1 MTATETVPTGVWTDL
16 IGQERVV
23 RTLQRAVGAG
33 ATTNRHAMTHAWL
46 ITGPPGSGR
55 SNAARAFAAGPLRL
69 ALAAGDSLD
78 DETRHKVARRY
89 AELTGL
95 DERYVYDS
103 NLRVS
108 DPRFRKALLHDED
121 KIVGRYDGRVAGY
134 DLDRMNDEETF
145 VVDDA
150 WLDPAYS
157 SLCNAYLRD
166 ELGWEPRFTSF
177 EAGLADTIDWYRANE
192 AWWRPVKDATEARYA
207 SQGQ

>member
-1 MTATETVPTGVWTDL
+1 MAKYHG
-16 IGQERVV
+16 
-23 RTLQRAVGAG
+23 RAASDVKLDE
-33 ATTNRHAMTHAWL
+33 HL
-46 ITGPPGSGR
+46 K
-55 SNAARAFAAGPLRL
+55 AARAFAAGPLRL

-78 DETRHKVARRY
+78 DETRQKVARRY

-166 ELGWEPRFTSF
+166 ELGWDRVPERNSIADNDWNATKPNNHKQTSH
-177 EAGLADTIDWYRANE
+177 RQ
-192 AWWRPVKDATEARYA
+192 PSATD
-207 SQGQ
+207 